1 MHSHQDQHLE
11 WRPLPP
17 GSRAGDFQVDTDATA
32 RSGTGELS
40 CTAYNAGTLF
50 MELFS
55 SSSVR
60 NTPSLSQNYTLYWH
74 RTRKV
79 RLEIMPLL
87 STVPMRSSEKYLY
100 TTICTE
106 LKSPKPAPSF
116 SAQRKCFLMGAPSSA
131 EFLSF
136 GIVISN
142 VKADSPPFHL
152 ALIYFSCC
160 WNLVDLLCCGSLRAT
175 VKWLR
180 FYTCTYIYIYIFFLQ
195 VLFHYRLLWEG
206 NGNSLQYSCLKN
218 STERGAWRVTAHG
231 VAKSQ
236 TWLNTHNDRFL

>member
-1 MHSHQDQHLE
+1 MTDE
-11 WRPLPP
+11 NWRQKNNVWDAQSPGSLPP
-17 GSRAGDFQVDTDATA
+17 GSRAGDFQVGTDATA

-40 CTAYNAGTLF
+40 STACHARTLF
-50 MELFS
+50 VQLFP

-60 NTPSLSQNYTLYWH
+60 NTPSLSQNYTLYRH

-106 LKSPKPAPSF
+106 LNSPKPAPSF

-152 ALIYFSCC
+152 AL
-160 WNLVDLLCCGSLRAT
+160 
-175 VKWLR
+175 
-180 FYTCTYIYIYIFFLQ
+180 FFL
-195 VLFHYRLLWEG
+195 LLKF
-206 NGNSLQYSCLKN
+206 S
-218 STERGAWRVTAHG
+218 
-231 VAKSQ
+231 
-236 TWLNTHNDRFL
+236 